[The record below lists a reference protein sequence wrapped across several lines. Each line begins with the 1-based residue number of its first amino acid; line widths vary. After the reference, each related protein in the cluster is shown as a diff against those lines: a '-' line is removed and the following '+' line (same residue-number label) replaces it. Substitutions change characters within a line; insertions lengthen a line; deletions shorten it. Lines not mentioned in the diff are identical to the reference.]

1 MTSGRRER
9 RRRGRGAANFHEK
22 STVPRA
28 YIPIRFYINS
38 WARVAALKAS
48 AKINIG
54 SILDGLLIKPDTVIA
69 VCSRP
74 SLLLFSSSP
83 LPPFNSTTCAR
94 RTRIILSTGTR
105 DVSLFKIEIY
115 VRPLDGTRWNG
126 QRGRLKWN
134 LREKWCRLTGWMRN
148 EKRGYL
154 KHLYTLGVDESSEI
168 RIGVDLGKKSNAWTS
183 AREVD
188 RETPAKRGSSIHV
201 MSRCPASRTS

>member
-74 SLLLFSSSP
+74 SLLLFSPPPSLPLILLPVLAAQESSFP
-83 LPPFNSTTCAR
+83 RAR
-94 RTRIILSTGTR
+94 ETSACLKLKFMCGRSM
-105 DVSLFKIEIY
+105 EH
-115 VRPLDGTRWNG
+115 DGTV
-126 QRGRLKWN
+126 
-134 LREKWCRLTGWMRN
+134 REEG
-148 EKRGYL
+148 
-154 KHLYTLGVDESSEI
+154 
-168 RIGVDLGKKSNAWTS
+168 
-183 AREVD
+183 
-188 RETPAKRGSSIHV
+188 
-201 MSRCPASRTS
+201 